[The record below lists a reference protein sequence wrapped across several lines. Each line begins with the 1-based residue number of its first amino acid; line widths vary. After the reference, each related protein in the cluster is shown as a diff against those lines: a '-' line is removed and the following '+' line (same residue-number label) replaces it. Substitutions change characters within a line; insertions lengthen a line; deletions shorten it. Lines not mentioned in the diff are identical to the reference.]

1 MGGNGG
7 FTLQL
12 RHGCAKARQR
22 KNWGHAQS
30 AESVESVESMMAT
43 AKELEDLGSEAP
55 LYW

>member
-12 RHGCAKARQR
+12 RHGCAKARRR

-30 AESVESVESMMAT
+30 AESVESMMAT